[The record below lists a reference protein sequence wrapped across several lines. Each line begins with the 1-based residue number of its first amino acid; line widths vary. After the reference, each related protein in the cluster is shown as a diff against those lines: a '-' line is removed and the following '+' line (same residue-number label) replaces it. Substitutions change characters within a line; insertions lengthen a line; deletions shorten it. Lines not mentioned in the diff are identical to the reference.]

1 MLLMGVLA
9 LALVTVAP
17 AAFGQ
22 DQPVQAKI
30 SDDVQSSAL
39 KGKADAK
46 AGGSESKAEPCPV
59 GSDAKSGDIEAKAPC
74 PPKMPPPPPKMEMPP
89 PPMMPPPPPM
99 MAPPPPMM
107 PPPPPKEL
115 PKTGG
120 AGSASLLGLSAGAL
134 LVGGGLLIRR
144 YLQ

>member
-1 MLLMGVLA
+1 MRKLMLFAATLA
-9 LALVTVAP
+9 LALVVFAP

-74 PPKMPPPPPKMEMPP
+74 PPKMPLP

-99 MAPPPPMM
+99 M
-107 PPPPPKEL
+107 PPPPPKML
-115 PKTGG
+115 PPTGG
-120 AGSASLLGLSAGAL
+120 AGTASLLGLGAGAL
-134 LVGGGLLIRR
+134 LVGGGLLVRR
-144 YLQ
+144 IVR

>member
-1 MLLMGVLA
+1 MLFAATLA
-9 LALVTVAP
+9 LALVVFAP

-46 AGGSESKAEPCPV
+46 AGGTESKAEPCPV

-74 PPKMPPPPPKMEMPP
+74 PPKMPPPPPMMAPP
-89 PPMMPPPPPM
+89 PPKAA
-99 MAPPPPMM
+99 APPPPMM
-107 PPPPPKEL
+107 PPPPPKML
-115 PKTGG
+115 PPTGG
-120 AGSASLLGLSAGAL
+120 AGTASLLGLGAGAL
-134 LVGGGLLIRR
+134 LVGGGLLARRFIR
-144 YLQ
+144 